1 MTISRLQGKYLSNR
15 ALACVA
21 FAALIIGGVSGGPSG
36 CRQASV
42 TDRVPMSLTL
52 TSTSF
57 QPAGN
62 IPEQF
67 SCHGA
72 NVSPAIA
79 WGSLPPNTKSLA
91 LVVSD
96 PDSLFG
102 SYVHW
107 ILYNLPPES
116 SHLAEGVPRSEV
128 LPNGAKQGVNTGNEI
143 GYAGPCPPGESV
155 HRYVFT
161 LYALDTMLSPP
172 SPVNKEQL
180 MNAMEGHVLA
190 AGQLMGRYHR

>member
-1 MTISRLQGKYLSNR
+1 MTFTALQGRRLPNR
-15 ALACVA
+15 ALAFTL
-21 FAALIIGGVSGGPSG
+21 FAALIIEGLSG

-42 TDRVPMSLTL
+42 NDRAPKSLMV
-52 TSTSF
+52 TSASF
-57 QPAGN
+57 SPGGN

-72 NVSPAIA
+72 NLSPSLA
-79 WGSLPPNTKSLA
+79 WGPLPANTKSFA

-107 ILYNLPPES
+107 VLYNLPPQAS
-116 SHLAEGVPRSEV
+116 PLAEGVPRTEL
-128 LPNGAKQGVNTGNEI
+128 LPNGAKQGVNTGNEV
-143 GYAGPCPPGESV
+143 GYAGPCPPGESA

-161 LYALDTMLSPP
+161 FYALDTMLNPP
-172 SPVNKEQL
+172 SPVDKKRL
-180 MNAMEGHVLA
+180 MKSMEGHVLA
-190 AGQLMGRYHR
+190 TGQMTGHYPR